1 MKREREEEQV
11 NGLAEESPGKKTK
24 LDIEENSL
32 GLDMDELPVT
42 AVFNAN
48 TVKGQV
54 KKGRECPYLDTIS
67 RQVTGQCAR
76 PARCTEIPSGSK
88 LSCAFLNTFVPC
100 RTWILIL
107 KSAALYL

>member
-1 MKREREEEQV
+1 MKRERDEEQA
-11 NGLAEESPGKKTK
+11 NGLAEESPDKKTK
-24 LDIEENSL
+24 LGIQENSL

-67 RQVTGQCAR
+67 RQAR
-76 PARCTEIPSGSK
+76 E
-88 LSCAFLNTFVPC
+88 
-100 RTWILIL
+100 
-107 KSAALYL
+107 